1 MRKELAVSLFSP
13 RVNTIGESHVYV
25 RLTEEGSLIKDMQT
39 IKQPLGVSVREQLV
53 IAANTYDVVD
63 MMWIKYI

>member
-13 RVNTIGESHVYV
+13 RVNTIGESHIYV
-25 RLTEEGSLIKDMQT
+25 RLTEGGSLIKD